1 MSAYS
6 LAWIAV
12 FLSATAF
19 AQNTPK
25 QQDSLKT
32 GESVASFQGGVE
44 LVLVPVVVRDRQGKP
59 VGNLTK
65 DDFQLFDKKKQQTVV
80 SFAAVGRA
88 GTSAGKARNM
98 KSPPAEASHTAD
110 TASVAES
117 RAPARFV
124 IYLFDDLDSRV
135 PDLAHVRGMAIQ
147 HFDREL
153 APGDRAAIYTFS
165 GRPALDFT
173 SDRDKLEG
181 ALAKVRTRESFAHDE
196 TECPGVTY
204 YLADLILN
212 RDDPYAKKGLVRHT
226 MACTPCDEVTAEM
239 IVMAAAERRLHVD
252 EPEHRV
258 AFRTLR
264 YAIRRLAQMP
274 GERLIV
280 LASSGFYAQ
289 TREALG
295 EMAEILNLA
304 AKDRVTISSLYARG
318 VYSNEPDAAD
328 PRMPSQLWLKYR
340 ELSSLANKGVL
351 TDLAEGTGGTMSTE
365 FERVAD
371 APEFCY
377 VLGFAPVN
385 LKQDGS
391 FHAIKIRLANV
402 REARIEARRGYY
414 ALKDEP
420 EEQEARSAMD
430 DALFSHNEVH
440 EIPVILQTGY
450 VKPKTGDPKV
460 TVMAKTEFQS
470 LHFAKAAA
478 RSHDSL
484 VMVAAL
490 FNRDGRYL
498 TGTTKTANLNLL
510 EETLAKK
517 DAGVT
522 LRWDFPVKPGAY
534 VIRLVVRETQGKEM
548 SEFSRPVTIP

>member
-1 MSAYS
+1 MSAY
-6 LAWIAV
+6 LHAWITV

-19 AQNTPK
+19 AQDTA
-25 QQDSLKT
+25 QQQ
-32 GESVASFQGGVE
+32 SVASFRGGVE
-44 LVLVPVVVRDRQGKP
+44 LVLVPVVVRDRQGKA
-59 VGNLTK
+59 VANLTK
-65 DDFQLFDKKKQQTVV
+65 DNFQLFDRKKQQTIA
-80 SFAAVGRA
+80 SFAAVGH
-88 GTSAGKARNM
+88 GNTSANNARNA
-98 KSPPAEASHTAD
+98 KSPVAEASHTAN
-110 TASVAES
+110 ASPAAES

-135 PDLAHVRGMAIQ
+135 PDMARVRGMAIT
-147 HFDREL
+147 HFHREL
-153 APGDRAAIYTFS
+153 AAGDRAAIYTFS
-165 GRPALDFT
+165 GRPTLEFT
-173 SDRDKLEG
+173 DDRDKIEG
-181 ALAKVRTRESFAHDE
+181 ALAKLRTRESFSHDE

-212 RDDPYAKKGLVRHT
+212 RDDPYAKQGLVRHT
-226 MACTPCDEVTAEM
+226 SACTPCDPAIAEI
-239 IVMAAAERRLHVD
+239 IVMAAAERKLHID

-264 YAIRRLAQMP
+264 HAIRRLAQMP

-280 LASSGFYAQ
+280 LASPGFYAQ

-318 VYSNEPDAAD
+318 VYSNEPDASD

-340 ELSSLANKGVL
+340 ELSSVANKGVL
-351 TDLAEGTGGTMSTE
+351 TDLAEGTGGTLSTE
-365 FERVAD
+365 FDRVAD
-371 APEFCY
+371 APEFSY

-391 FHAIKIRLANV
+391 FHVIKIRLANV
-402 REARIEARRGYY
+402 RGTSIEARRGYY

-420 EEQEARSAMD
+420 EDQKARSAID
-430 DALFSHNEVH
+430 DALYSHSEVH

-470 LHFAKAAA
+470 LHFAKTDA
-478 RSHDSL
+478 RSQDSL

-490 FNRDGRYL
+490 FNADGRYL

-510 EETLAKK
+510 DETLAKK
-517 DAGVT
+517 NAGIT
-522 LRWDFPVKPGAY
+522 LRWDFPVKPGAH
-534 VIRLVVRETQGKEM
+534 VIRLVVREAKGKEM